1 MKRNIFAVC
10 DLEVD
15 YALNFM
21 DYMNRKKNIPFEI
34 QAFTS
39 VENLIAYG
47 KQTHIELLLISG
59 RAMCREVRDLDIG
72 KIIILS
78 EGVHPPE
85 LDQYPSVY
93 KYQSSSDVLREVMA
107 CYGAEKKTVADQI
120 AVLKKTTEIIGIF
133 SPLGRCLKT
142 SFALTLGQI
151 LAKERAVLYLNME
164 EYSGFEELMGK
175 GFAHNLSDLLYYVRQ
190 DNQNL
195 LYKMNW
201 KQFHPGEVNDMSE
214 KREVILEAKHVTR
227 RFAASHGRTLL
238 ANNDINLKMYKGE
251 TLGLVGESGCGK
263 STFMRFLVSLDTPSE
278 GEILYRGTDITKLKG
293 EELRNN
299 RQNIQMVFQ
308 DPTLSFNPKM
318 NIRDIV
324 CEPLMNFKKI
334 KKSEKDA
341 VCRKLLEMVE
351 LPGDF
356 ADRYPHNM
364 SGGQRQRVAI
374 ARALALEPEIVVL
387 DEATS
392 ALDVS
397 VQKTVIELITK
408 LQREKNITFGFICHD
423 IALVQLV
430 AHQVAVMYLGNLV
443 EVLPGKDLDMKA
455 MHPYTRALMGAVFD
469 INMDFSKPI
478 ESIESEAPSPL
489 DLPQGCPFQ
498 GRCEHCMDICK
509 KENPKLVEVEDGHSV
524 ACHLFQKGSK

>member
-1 MKRNIFAVC
+1 
-10 DLEVD
+10 
-15 YALNFM
+15 
-21 DYMNRKKNIPFEI
+21 
-34 QAFTS
+34 
-39 VENLIAYG
+39 
-47 KQTHIELLLISG
+47 
-59 RAMCREVRDLDIG
+59 
-72 KIIILS
+72 
-78 EGVHPPE
+78 
-85 LDQYPSVY
+85 
-93 KYQSSSDVLREVMA
+93 
-107 CYGAEKKTVADQI
+107 
-120 AVLKKTTEIIGIF
+120 
-133 SPLGRCLKT
+133 
-142 SFALTLGQI
+142 
-151 LAKERAVLYLNME
+151 
-164 EYSGFEELMGK
+164 
-175 GFAHNLSDLLYYVRQ
+175 
-190 DNQNL
+190 
-195 LYKMNW
+195 
-201 KQFHPGEVNDMSE
+201 MSE

-455 MHPYTRALMGAVFD
+455 MHPYTRALLRSVPVLGMPEGQKLETIPGSTPNPADLKEGCEFADRCSECTEKCRKGTIPNYEVSPGHYVRCVRFD
-469 INMDFSKPI
+469 SYP
-478 ESIESEAPSPL
+478 
-489 DLPQGCPFQ
+489 
-498 GRCEHCMDICK
+498 
-509 KENPKLVEVEDGHSV
+509 EV
-524 ACHLFQKGSK
+524 KR